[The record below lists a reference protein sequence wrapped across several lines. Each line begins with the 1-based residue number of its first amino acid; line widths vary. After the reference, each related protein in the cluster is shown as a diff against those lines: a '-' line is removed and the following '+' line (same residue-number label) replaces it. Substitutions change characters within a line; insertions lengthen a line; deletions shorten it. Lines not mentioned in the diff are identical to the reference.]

1 MASAFFYLNFATME
15 NKNVNILCI
24 DTATEVCT
32 VALGRD
38 GKLLAM
44 RENADGQSHAKTLLP
59 YIDEVLKEADLQPSD
74 LHAVAVGMGPGSYT
88 GLRIGASTA
97 KGLCYS
103 LDIPLIAV
111 STLQIIAAG
120 AASRQPSFSG
130 VFCPLLDARRMEV
143 FTAIYNADLQEIEP
157 VSAQIVGEDT
167 FAALLAE
174 KEVVF
179 CGNGMEKCRTL
190 LSAFPKAHF
199 CTEPLSAKNMLS
211 IAYQQFENQQFVDAA
226 YFEPLYGK
234 EYVAAK
240 PHVKGLR

>member
-1 MASAFFYLNFATME
+1 ME
-15 NKNVNILCI
+15 KENVNILCL

-32 VALGRD
+32 VALARNGE
-38 GKLLAM
+38 LLAM

-59 YIDEVLKEADLQPSD
+59 YIDEVLKEARIQPSG
-74 LHAVAVGMGPGSYT
+74 LSAVAVGMGPGSYT

-103 LDIPLIAV
+103 LGIPLMAV

-120 AASRQPSFSG
+120 AAQQSGGFSG

-143 FTAIYNADLQEIEP
+143 FTAVYNAGLQEVES
-157 VSAQIVGEDT
+157 VSAQIVGEET
-167 FAALLAE
+167 FARLLAE
-174 KEVVF
+174 NEVIF
-179 CGNGMEKCRTL
+179 CGNGMEKCRSL
-190 LSAFPKAHF
+190 LSASPHAHF
-199 CTEPLSAKNMLS
+199 CSETLSAQNMIPL
-211 IAYQQFENQQFVDAA
+211 AYQQFEKQQFVDVA